1 MVRRIP
7 TSSVS
12 NREMK
17 FILSSIALAV
27 LLGASLL
34 QAAPLRVASF
44 TCDATPPLGEPMLW
58 MNPLQKVVTPL
69 LAKGIVLEDGTN
81 RFVLCVFDW
90 CLIGNESNVNFR
102 RALADAVG
110 TPLSRVSVHTVHQH
124 AAPYSD
130 EGAHRL
136 LDAAPQPTTHLSSN
150 YLGYLRTQ
158 LANAAAAAVK
168 HLEVFDRIGTGEAK
182 VDRVGS
188 QRRLHDEAGKLYLR
202 FSTGALQKKLA
213 EAPEGDIDPMLKTI
227 TFARGEK
234 PIVRLHFYASHPQ
247 TFCCDGRASADFV
260 GEAREELERAE
271 GVPQIYF
278 TGCAGDVTVGK
289 YNDGSPE
296 AYAGLKQRFGA
307 ALKASADSTK
317 YVPADSIE
325 WRTGAVNF
333 PLRDQKAKVV
343 AESQALLNDVK
354 QNEINRVFKGA
365 TRLAYVERLERP
377 VELGALRFGDV
388 WLVCLPGEP
397 MVAFQKFTQ
406 SLQPKNFVAVAG
418 YADSG
423 PSYICTATAIK
434 EGGYEPSAGNGGTGT
449 EKELKAAIQRLLT
462 ESNSKN

>member
-1 MVRRIP
+1 MLV
-7 TSSVS
+7 
-12 NREMK
+12 M
-17 FILSSIALAV
+17 LLA
-27 LLGASLL
+27 ASAVD
-34 QAAPLRVASF
+34 AAPLRVAAF
-44 TCDATPPLGEPMLW
+44 ACDATPPLGEPMLW

-81 RFVLCVFDW
+81 RYVLCVFDW

-110 TPLSRVSVHTVHQH
+110 TPVSRVSVHTVHQH
-124 AAPYSD
+124 AAPYAD

-136 LDAAPQPTTHLSSN
+136 LDTAPQPTIHLSSN
-150 YLGYLRTQ
+150 YLAQLRTR
-158 LANAAAAAVK
+158 LAGAASEAVK
-168 HLEVFDRIGTGEAK
+168 HLEVFDRIGTSEAK

-188 QRRLHDEAGKLYLR
+188 QRRLHDENGKLYLR

-213 EAPEGDIDPMLKTI
+213 DAPEGDLDPMLKTI
-227 TFARGEK
+227 TFAHGDK
-234 PIVRLHFYASHPQ
+234 PIARLHFYASHPQ

-260 GEAREELERAE
+260 GEAREELEKSE

-289 YNDGSPE
+289 YNDGSAE
-296 AYAGLKQRFGA
+296 AYAGLKQRFSA
-307 ALKASADSTK
+307 ALKESARTIRYS
-317 YVPADSIE
+317 PANSVE
-325 WRTGAVNF
+325 WRMGEVKL
-333 PLRDQKAKVV
+333 PLRDEKSKVV

-377 VELGALRFGDV
+377 VELSALRLGEV

-397 MVAFQKFTQ
+397 MVAFQRFTQ
-406 SLQPKNFVAVAG
+406 SLRPKNFVAVAG

-423 PSYICTATAIK
+423 PSYICTDAAITA
-434 EGGYEPSAGNGGTGT
+434 GGYEPSAGNGGAGT
-449 EKELKAAIQRLLT
+449 EKELKAAIERLLT
-462 ESNSKN
+462 GANSKN